1 MNVTHNISPSSGSLP
16 SEASILV
23 SFTACLAFFLAFFP
37 CKKRNNDQVEKNP
50 SISDKRKE
58 EGYSGDAIQNII
70 SHPRTT
76 TGQQTPDTRT
86 SMLRPNLFIC
96 ETASTVQDSLNG
108 TGPIWKHHFYL
119 TSTITSPHFST
130 LRTVC
135 FITEPHTPTGFCCRQ
150 LILPNHYRMTAK
162 LLLFSQLIFT
172 EKVPR
177 NNHLQEMATNCKHVY

>member
-1 MNVTHNISPSSGSLP
+1 MTWLLKKKWLNKKQKIKLINVTHNISPSSGSLP
-16 SEASILV
+16 SEVSILV
-23 SFTACLAFFLAFFP
+23 SFTACLAFFLDFFP
-37 CKKRNNDQVEKNP
+37 CKKRNNDQEEKNP

-86 SMLRPNLFIC
+86 SMLRPNLFIS
-96 ETASTVQDSLNG
+96 ETTSTVQDSLNG

-119 TSTITSPHFST
+119 TYTRTSPHFST

-135 FITEPHTPTGFCCRQ
+135 HMKGWTSHRPI
-150 LILPNHYRMTAK
+150 PNA
-162 LLLFSQLIFT
+162 LLQDSAA
-172 EKVPR
+172 
-177 NNHLQEMATNCKHVY
+177 HSS